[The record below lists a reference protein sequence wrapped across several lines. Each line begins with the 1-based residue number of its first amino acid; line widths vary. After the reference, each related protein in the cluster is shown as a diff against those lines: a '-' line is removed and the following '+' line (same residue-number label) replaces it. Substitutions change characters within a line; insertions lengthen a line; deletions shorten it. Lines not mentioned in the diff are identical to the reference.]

1 MNTIVDVNERKIRP
15 IYEAIDNCS
24 YKPALQQCNKLL
36 KKQPDALI
44 LKALKGLVLERMGKS
59 DEALQLCNQVKEKN
73 PTDEPILQ
81 ALTMVYRSLGKHDEI
96 VKIYD
101 NATRKNPNNEELSN
115 HWFMAMVRNSD
126 FKGQQQVALKLH
138 KNFKLNKYLFWAIM
152 SLVLQAENAP
162 ASQSGI
168 FLELAERMMDKAVK
182 EGKLEQTE
190 EVHLYLIVLL
200 AQNKFQAALD
210 VLEGDLGKKCKED
223 VEINRIRSD
232 LLLKTSN
239 WIKAIEM
246 GKKSLTESNPDDWNS
261 YNIYLESYLH
271 LLSEPDKNENGS
283 SSVNLD
289 EAREFLYSL
298 QKSVIESSDVK
309 RGPFLAE
316 LKLEKYIVE
325 KLKDCKPAKEI
336 DTLIVDYFLRFGSKD
351 CCFEDLQP
359 YLKEIHIDSAKKII
373 EKFKATIDE
382 SCDDEKSKIQNI
394 KKNVNIHK
402 FERYLNLLVEYNE
415 VESIQYVNKLW
426 HSYKDSLQYGT
437 KLLEAENQY
446 GDDFV
451 LLCSHVLI
459 DLYKKFGKSSYIFQ
473 AIFLL
478 EAAVKKSNYN
488 FQFKLPLIRLYQ
500 TIGIFD
506 RPLELYKSMDI
517 KHVQLDTMSHYIV
530 SRSFSSG
537 FFDESTQACYD
548 TLPIYRSNE
557 LETPEMIVQAFKFT
571 TFSKIQEF
579 VALRKELENSLQK
592 ALVDREMVRLEILI
606 ASKSNKQ
613 VIEYF
618 QDLDVSELSYDDGFC
633 TNLRDN
639 RDFVSMPNYNP
650 DNKPTMEEITRVS
663 SKLDK
668 LWLKLFSIIPR
679 ILKCIHVEQNA
690 DNVKQL
696 VEELEKI
703 LTEEIKGDHNIME
716 QEMQLGNVIVKLG
729 RLFITVKEIQN
740 GQKEFVQNF
749 DSIAEELVNA
759 IKASEPVDNSQIKLY
774 DIKWLLFHQLTSFF
788 ETCNY
793 ALIGI
798 GVLNETLNVKNK
810 KSGLK
815 ALAQKLQNMSL
826 TIKNHFTYLKK
837 QLICLNELFKN
848 DEEDC
853 DKILLYIKSEP
864 HVEFCDEKESVPFV
878 KEILGKINTNWKNN
892 IQNMIKEID
901 SKFES
906 NEK

>member
-1 MNTIVDVNERKIRP
+1 
-15 IYEAIDNCS
+15 AIDNCS
-24 YKPALQQCNKLL
+24 FKTALQQCNKLL

-44 LKALKGLVLERMGKS
+44 LKAYILLFSYEALKGLVLERMGKS
-59 DEALQLCNQVKEKN
+59 DEALQLCDQVRDKS
-73 PTDEPILQ
+73 PIDEPILQ

-162 ASQSGI
+162 ASQSRI

-200 AQNKFQAALD
+200 AQNKFKAALD

-223 VEINRIRSD
+223 VEINCIRND
-232 LLLKTSN
+232 LFLKTSN

-246 GKKSLTESNPDDWNS
+246 NKKSLTESNPDDWNS
-261 YNIYLESYLH
+261 YFTYLESYLH
-271 LLSEPDKNENGS
+271 LLSEPNKSENGS
-283 SSVNLD
+283 SSAPANLD
-289 EAREFLYSL
+289 EVREFLCSL
-298 QKSVIESSDVK
+298 QKIVIESSEIK

-316 LKLEKYIVE
+316 LKLEKYIDE

-336 DTLIVDYFLRFGSKD
+336 DTLVADYFLRFGSKA
-351 CCFEDLQP
+351 CCFEDLQL

-373 EKFKATIDE
+373 DKFKATIDG
-382 SCDDEKSKIQNI
+382 SDDDKSKIQNI

-402 FERYLNLLVEYNE
+402 FERYLNLLVEYSE
-415 VESIQYVNKLW
+415 GESIQYVNKLW
-426 HSYKDSLQYGT
+426 QSYKDSLQYGT

-451 LLCSHVLI
+451 ILCSHVLI
-459 DLYKKFGKSSYIFQ
+459 DLYKKVGKNSYIFQ

-478 EAAVKKSNYN
+478 EAAMKKSNYN
-488 FQFKLPLIRLYQ
+488 FQFKLLLIRLYQ

-537 FFDESTQACYD
+537 FFEESTQACYD

-557 LETPEMIVQAFKFT
+557 LETPEMIVQAFKYMT
-571 TFSKIQEF
+571 YSKIQEF

-592 ALVDREMVRLEILI
+592 ALIYREMIRLEISI
-606 ASKSNKQ
+606 ASKTNKQ
-613 VIEYF
+613 IIEYL
-618 QDLDVSELSYDDGFC
+618 QDLEVSDLSYEDGFC

-639 RDFVSMPNYNP
+639 RDFISMPNYNP
-650 DNKPTMEEITRVS
+650 DSKPTMEEITRVS
-663 SKLDK
+663 PKLDK
-668 LWLKLFSIIPR
+668 PWLKMFSIIPR
-679 ILKCIHVEQNA
+679 ILKCIHVEQNT
-690 DNVKQL
+690 NNINLL
-696 VEELEKI
+696 VEELEKV
-703 LTEEIKGDHNIME
+703 LTQETNDKHNIME
-716 QEMQLGNVIVKLG
+716 QEMQLGNVIAKLG
-729 RLFITVKEIQN
+729 RLVMAVKEIQN
-740 GQKEFVQNF
+740 GQKEFAQNF
-749 DSIAEELVNA
+749 ELIAEELSNA
-759 IKASEPVDNSQIKLY
+759 IKASEPIDNSQIKLY
-774 DIKWLLFHQLTSFF
+774 DIKWMLFHQLTSFF
-788 ETCNY
+788 EICNY
-793 ALIGI
+793 TLIGLGI
-798 GVLNETLNVKNK
+798 LNETLSVKNK
-810 KSGLK
+810 KSGLR

-826 TIKNHFTYLKK
+826 TIKNHLLYLKK
-837 QLICLNELFKN
+837 QLSCLKELFKN
-848 DEEDC
+848 DIEDS
-853 DKILLYIKSEP
+853 DQILLYIKSEP
-864 HVEFCDEKESVPFV
+864 HVEFCDEEENISFIR
-878 KEILGKINTNWKNN
+878 EILGKMKTNWQNN
-892 IQNMIKEID
+892 ILNMIKEIE
-901 SKFES
+901 SKVES
-906 NEK
+906 TEK